1 MLGWAEVLIVFVV
14 VGDELST
21 ECSKLDGDLD
31 ASDDWLFSEL
41 LCICFLVVHFS
52 HTSQVR

>member
-1 MLGWAEVLIVFVV
+1 MLGWAEVLIMFVV